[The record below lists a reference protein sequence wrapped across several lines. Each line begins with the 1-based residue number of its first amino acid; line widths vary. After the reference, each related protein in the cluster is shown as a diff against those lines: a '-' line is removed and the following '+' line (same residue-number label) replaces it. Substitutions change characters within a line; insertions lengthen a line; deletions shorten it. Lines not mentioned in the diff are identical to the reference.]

1 MNERHHPN
9 KETTLKL
16 QLHEMGLFRT
26 PDSMNEVIR
35 YIENLPDA
43 DARSTAWTVFAMLN
57 NLMVDRLRTGDLVL
71 FGDDPTPPRSVQKR
85 DEFGRE
91 FV

>member
-1 MNERHHPN
+1 MKNTTHLN

-16 QLHEMGLFRT
+16 QLHEMGRFHT
-26 PDSMNEVIR
+26 PKSMDEIVQFID
-35 YIENLPDA
+35 NLPSSDRA
-43 DARSTAWTVFAMLN
+43 TAWTVFGLYN
-57 NLMVDRLRTGDLVL
+57 NLVVDRLRTGDLVL
-71 FGDDPTPPRSVQKR
+71 AGDDPTPPRSVQKR

>member
-1 MNERHHPN
+1 MNEKHHPN

-16 QLHEMGLFRT
+16 QLHEMGLFHT
-26 PDSMNEVIR
+26 PKSMDEIVQFID
-35 YIENLPDA
+35 NLPSSDRA
-43 DARSTAWTVFAMLN
+43 TAWTVFGLYN
-57 NLMVDRLRTGDLVL
+57 NLVVDRLRTGDLVL
-71 FGDDPTPPRSVQKR
+71 AGDDPTPPRSVQKR